1 MHRSAVT
8 NPQGERLNNAN
19 SNISEILLILT
30 LEFYMPFLLGQK
42 MRDGMDGGVFVKVIM
57 LCRAPEWEPCNSTS
71 KEHTTEEIFA
81 NVRDTDL

>member
-1 MHRSAVT
+1 MNKAS
-8 NPQGERLNNAN
+8 

-57 LCRAPEWEPCNSTS
+57 LCRAPE
-71 KEHTTEEIFA
+71 
-81 NVRDTDL
+81 